1 MSEIL
6 TRDDTPAGFTEAPSG
21 LVVPD
26 DYARVREVWT
36 RDEWRLM
43 DRALKL
49 LRSRNLAAVLKCNTP
64 ECQGHEIAVLVDES
78 TGDFTWRCKHKD
90 RVFHRQI

>member
-1 MSEIL
+1 MSDIL
-6 TRDDTPAGFTEAPSG
+6 THETPAGMFEAPSG
-21 LVVPD
+21 LVVP
-26 DYARVREVWT
+26 REREVWT

-49 LRSRNLAAVLKCNTP
+49 LRSRNLAAVLKCNTD
-64 ECQGHEIAVLVDES
+64 ECQGSEIEVLVDDS